1 MSYPVQPS
9 SAVPAPAPAQPQPQ
23 PSGPPSAV
31 TAASALL
38 WVMAAGGLIYA
49 VITLA
54 VVPGVVHR
62 FRSGVAGSNDLDTY
76 VAVIWLGAAVALA
89 VAVILFALYVV
100 LALGLRRGS
109 NAARIGA
116 WVVSGLGMLAGAGS
130 AVAVIVQR
138 RGVQTPGTLGT
149 ALADAYPSGWI
160 GLNVALALA
169 QVVAYVVVAVL
180 LAVSPGGFFRRPV
193 VAGPGYAWP
202 AG

>member
-1 MSYPVQPS
+1 MSYAVEPRARLDPPRSRPVL
-9 SAVPAPAPAQPQPQ
+9 
-23 PSGPPSAV
+23 V
-31 TAASALL
+31 TLAAALL
-38 WVMAAGGLIYA
+38 AVLGLAGLVYA
-49 VITLA
+49 VATLA
-54 VVPGVVHR
+54 VTPGVVGR
-62 FRSGVAGSNDLDTY
+62 FRSAAAGADRADVNGFVTVLWIV
-76 VAVIWLGAAVALA
+76 VAVAAV

-109 NAARIGA
+109 NAARVGA
-116 WVVSGLGMLAGAGS
+116 WVVSGLGILAGAVS

-149 ALADAYPSGWI
+149 ALANAYPSGWI

-202 AG
+202 PGSVGP

>member
-1 MSYPVQPS
+1 MSYAVEPRARLDPPRSRPV
-9 SAVPAPAPAQPQPQ
+9 V
-23 PSGPPSAV
+23 V
-31 TAASALL
+31 TLAAALL
-38 WVMAAGGLIYA
+38 AVLGLAGLVYA
-49 VITLA
+49 VATLA
-54 VVPGVVHR
+54 VTPGVVGR
-62 FRSGVAGSNDLDTY
+62 FRSAAAGADRADVNGFVTVLWI
-76 VAVIWLGAAVALA
+76 AAAVAA
-89 VAVILFALYVV
+89 VVAVILFALYVV

-109 NAARIGA
+109 NAARVGA
-116 WVVSGLGMLAGAGS
+116 WVVSGLGILAGAVS

-149 ALADAYPSGWI
+149 ALANAYPSGWI

-202 AG
+202 PGSVGP

>member
-1 MSYPVQPS
+1 MSYAVEPPARLDPPRSRPVL
-9 SAVPAPAPAQPQPQ
+9 
-23 PSGPPSAV
+23 V
-31 TAASALL
+31 TLAAALL
-38 WVMAAGGLIYA
+38 AVLGLAGLVYA
-49 VITLA
+49 VATLA
-54 VVPGVVHR
+54 VTPGVVGR
-62 FRSGVAGSNDLDTY
+62 FRSAAAGADRADVNGFVTVLWI
-76 VAVIWLGAAVALA
+76 AAAVAA
-89 VAVILFALYVV
+89 VVAVILFALYVV

-116 WVVSGLGMLAGAGS
+116 WVVSGLGILAGAVS

-149 ALADAYPSGWI
+149 ALASAYPSGWI

-202 AG
+202 PGSVGP

>member
-1 MSYPVQPS
+1 MSYAVEPPRSRPVL
-9 SAVPAPAPAQPQPQ
+9 
-23 PSGPPSAV
+23 V
-31 TAASALL
+31 TLAAALL
-38 WVMAAGGLIYA
+38 GVLGLAGLVYA
-49 VITLA
+49 VATLA
-54 VVPGVVHR
+54 VTPDVVGR
-62 FRSGVAGSNDLDTY
+62 FRSAATGADRADVNGFVTVLWIA
-76 VAVIWLGAAVALA
+76 AAVAA
-89 VAVILFALYVV
+89 VVAVILFALYVV

-116 WVVSGLGMLAGAGS
+116 WVVSGLGILAGAVS

-149 ALADAYPSGWI
+149 ALANAYPSGWI

-202 AG
+202 PGSVGP

>member
-1 MSYPVQPS
+1 MSY
-9 SAVPAPAPAQPQPQ
+9 AVEPRARLDP
-23 PSGPPSAV
+23 PPSRPVLV
-31 TAASALL
+31 TLAAALL
-38 WVMAAGGLIYA
+38 AVLGLAGLVYA
-49 VITLA
+49 VATLA
-54 VVPGVVHR
+54 VTPGVVGR
-62 FRSGVAGSNDLDTY
+62 FRSAAAGADRADVNGFVTVLWI
-76 VAVIWLGAAVALA
+76 AAAVAA
-89 VAVILFALYVV
+89 VVAVILFALYVV

-109 NAARIGA
+109 NAARVGA
-116 WVVSGLGMLAGAGS
+116 WVVSGLGILAGAVS

-149 ALADAYPSGWI
+149 ALANAYPSGWI

-202 AG
+202 PGSVGP

>member
-1 MSYPVQPS
+1 MSYAVEPRARLDPPRSRPVL
-9 SAVPAPAPAQPQPQ
+9 
-23 PSGPPSAV
+23 V
-31 TAASALL
+31 TLAAALL
-38 WVMAAGGLIYA
+38 AVLGLAGLVYA
-49 VITLA
+49 VATLA
-54 VVPGVVHR
+54 VTPGVVGR
-62 FRSGVAGSNDLDTY
+62 FRSAAAGADRADVNGFVTVLWI
-76 VAVIWLGAAVALA
+76 AAAVAA
-89 VAVILFALYVV
+89 VVAVILFALYVV

-109 NAARIGA
+109 NAARVGA
-116 WVVSGLGMLAGAGS
+116 WVVSGLGILAGAVS

-149 ALADAYPSGWI
+149 ALANAYPSGWI

-202 AG
+202 PGSVGP